1 VAFEQFSFSR
11 GLSPGA
17 IMRSLLASLVLIL
30 ISVTLIQSQTSASS
44 ARYFKQ
50 ATEKQAK
57 GDLDGAIEDYT
68 AIIALK
74 SQAKTVYAD
83 AYALR
88 ATLRYTKRDKEGAM
102 ADFGEAIKLSPQSP
116 KIYYQRA
123 VVRMKEKDLDWALAD
138 LNHALELDPKFG
150 DALVE
155 RAWLALYDHR
165 GIPAYLHAGTFL
177 GEKGTAEPASP
188 YMPLVIWL
196 GQMENNETVA
206 AAVVIGHW
214 LKQFPPSGWPTQIM
228 RYLKGEVDQQ
238 ELIAKAA
245 DNRQKTEAHTYIG
258 MKLMLAGDKSAAIEH
273 LRWVL
278 DNGEKSLHEFEL
290 ANYEMQRLGAPT
302 KPL

>member
-1 VAFEQFSFSR
+1 
-11 GLSPGA
+11 
-17 IMRSLLASLVLIL
+17 MRSLLASLVLIL
-30 ISVTLIQSQTSASS
+30 IPVTLVQSQTSPVSS
-44 ARYFKQ
+44 RYFKQ
-50 ATEKQAK
+50 ASGKQAK
-57 GDLDGAIEDYT
+57 GDLDGAIADYT
-68 AIIALK
+68 AVIALK
-74 SQAKTVYAD
+74 SQPKTVYAE
-83 AYALR
+83 AYLLR
-88 ATLRYTKRDKEGAM
+88 AMLRYTKRDKDGAM
-102 ADFGEAIKLSPQSP
+102 TDFSEAIKLNPQSP
-116 KIYYQRA
+116 KIYFQRA
-123 VVRMKEKDLDWALAD
+123 LVRLKEKDLDSALAD
-138 LNHALELDPKFG
+138 LNQALELDPKFG

-206 AAVVIGHW
+206 ASVVIGHW

-228 RYLKGEVDQQ
+228 SYLKGEVDEQ

-273 LRWVL
+273 LRWVV
-278 DNGEKSLHEFEL
+278 DNGEKTLHEFEL
-290 ANYEMQRLGAPT
+290 ANYELKRLNAST